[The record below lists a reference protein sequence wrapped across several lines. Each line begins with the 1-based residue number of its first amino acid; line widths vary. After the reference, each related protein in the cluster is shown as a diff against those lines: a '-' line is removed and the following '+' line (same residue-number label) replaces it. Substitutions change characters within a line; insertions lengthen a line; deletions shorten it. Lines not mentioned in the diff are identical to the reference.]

1 MPVKTILLILV
12 VAVNLYFAFLL
23 IKDLMKHK
31 SQVMSEPASTK
42 ALPFSSPIIF
52 FLSTMGISDFAIS
65 SSLYPKLNWV
75 SVKKLPG
82 TLNTQCTIPVAVM
95 ALAYITSSEV
105 VVMTLVVCIVSQMM
119 GSYFGAK
126 FAIGLPAEKLRL
138 SIGIGMLV
146 AFFIILGGKFG
157 LLPSGGTATELTG
170 IKLVIA
176 SVTLFIFG
184 ALKARTHSP

>member
-82 TLNTQCTIPVAVM
+82 TLNTQYTIPVAVM
-95 ALAYITSSEV
+95 ALAYITSIEV
-105 VVMTLVVCIVSQMM
+105 GVMTLVVCIVSQMI